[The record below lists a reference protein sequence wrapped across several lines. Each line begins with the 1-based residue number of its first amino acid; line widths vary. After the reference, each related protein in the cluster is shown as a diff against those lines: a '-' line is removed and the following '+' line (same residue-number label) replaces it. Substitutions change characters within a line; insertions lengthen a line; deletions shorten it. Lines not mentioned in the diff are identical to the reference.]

1 MLGSGNDT
9 TTLII
14 SNDEIKDIIEIVKSL
29 EDSGLL
35 LKGVSETIQNESKE
49 QKGRF
54 LSMLLG
60 TSLIGNILAE
70 KRINRAEEGIVRAS
84 YGNKQVRRTTT
95 KNKNNF

>member
-1 MLGSGNDT
+1 
-9 TTLII
+9 
-14 SNDEIKDIIEIVKSL
+14 
-29 EDSGLL
+29 
-35 LKGVSETIQNESKE
+35 
-49 QKGRF
+49 
-54 LSMLLG
+54 MLLG